1 MVNYI
6 KAEISKRVGG
16 AKTDRVTQINRS
28 ILALQRMA
36 ELHRVNTQGSLTPN
50 PSLTEKFFEGVRVV

>member
-6 KAEISKRVGG
+6 KAEISKRVGS
-16 AKTDRVTQINRS
+16 AKPDRVTQINRS

-36 ELHRVNTQGSLTPN
+36 ELHRVNTTGTTAPD
-50 PSLTEKFFEGVRVV
+50 PTLTEKFFEGVRVV